1 MLGQQQGRGEE
12 SELGQES
19 LRALS
24 RRSFLKWTGVATA
37 GAVVAPRMAF
47 GKDTPA
53 TVTAAPAKTTFNRPL
68 DPQQFREALVGPIMS
83 LPTTWNEDLSVNL
96 DGVRNMA
103 ARGLRYKVPIFELTA
118 GNSKYEYLTFDEIK
132 SVSATMVESVN
143 GAGITIPAT
152 GPWPTEQVVEYA
164 KFCQER
170 GADGLQILL
179 PKDVTD
185 EDQLYKH
192 FLTISQS
199 TRLPIVLHG
208 EYSRPLLTRLA
219 EIDSIA
225 AMKEDGELTYF
236 IDRAIGFGDRFEIFS
251 GGAENRFLVGYP
263 YGSRSFFSTYTGFAP
278 DKPMEFWAAI
288 RKDDLKQAVAITKK
302 YDYPFI
308 SRFTHPFW
316 HGTLEYFGLAKR
328 YMREPFKTLTDA
340 EYAEIKPFFDGQGI
354 DPADYQS

>member
-1 MLGQQQGRGEE
+1 MQGQQLVRKEE
-12 SELGQES
+12 CCAENVRL
-19 LRALS
+19 APT
-24 RRSFLKWTGVATA
+24 RRSFLQWTGVAAA
-37 GAVVAPRMAF
+37 GALALPRMSL
-47 GKDTPA
+47 GKDAPSG
-53 TVTAAPAKTTFNRPL
+53 AAPSITNPAFKRPL
-68 DPQQFREALVGPIMS
+68 GPQEFREALAGPIMS
-83 LPTTWNEDLSVNL
+83 LPTTWNEDLTVNL
-96 DGVRNMA
+96 DAVHNMVERGVRF
-103 ARGLRYKVPIFELTA
+103 GVPIFELTA

-132 SVSATMVESVN
+132 SVSRAMIEAVN

-152 GPWPTEQVVEYA
+152 GPWPTEQVIDYA
-164 KFCQER
+164 KFCEER

-179 PKDVTD
+179 PKDLTD
-185 EDQLYKH
+185 EDLLHKH

-225 AMKEDGELTYF
+225 AMKEDGELTYY
-236 IDRAIGFGDRFEIFS
+236 IDRAIGYGDRFEIFS
-251 GGAENRFLVGYP
+251 GGAENRYLVGYP

-288 RKDDLKQAVAITKK
+288 RNDNLQQAVAITKK

-316 HGTLEYFGLAKR
+316 HGTLEYFGVAKR

-340 EYAEIKPFFDGQGI
+340 EFAEIKPFFDGQGI
-354 DPADYQS
+354 DPASYQA

>member
-1 MLGQQQGRGEE
+1 MLGQQSRREQLV
-12 SELGQES
+12 LGQEPR
-19 LRALS
+19 RARS

-37 GAVVAPRMAF
+37 GALVAPRLTL
-47 GKDTPA
+47 GKDVAA
-53 TVTAAPAKTTFNRPL
+53 TATKPIARPL
-68 DPQQFREALVGPIMS
+68 DPLQFREALVGPIMS
-83 LPTTWNEDLSVNL
+83 LPTTWNEDLTVNL
-96 DGVRNMA
+96 DGVRNMVN
-103 ARGLRYKVPIFELTA
+103 RGLLYQVPIFELTA
-118 GNSKYEYLTFDEIK
+118 GNSKYEQLTFDEIK
-132 SVSATMVESVN
+132 SVSAAMVEAVN
-143 GAGITIPAT
+143 GQGITIPAT

-164 KFCQER
+164 KFCEER

-219 EIDSIA
+219 EIDAIA
-225 AMKEDGELTYF
+225 AMKEDGELTYY

-251 GGAENRFLVGYP
+251 GGAENRYLVGYP

-340 EYAEIKPFFDGQGI
+340 EYAEIKPFFVGQGI
-354 DPADYQS
+354 DPANYQA